1 MTTIKANKSILA
13 LTVFLLL
20 TLSFKAQENKVWSLE
35 ECIDYALEHNI
46 TIQQQDNAVLSS
58 NQDVVA
64 AKGGFLPSLSASA
77 SQNLGLGNQ
86 EIFQGEFVDRTTH
99 ATNIGVRV
107 SQNVFNGFRT
117 TNLYKQS
124 LLAQEQTALQLKKLK
139 DDIALNV
146 ANAYLNVLFN
156 KENLE
161 TANKQVAFS
170 QKQLE
175 QVKSLVEAGVQPK
188 ANIYD
193 AEATLASD
201 EQSQTVAENN
211 YNLALLTL
219 SQILQIPY
227 KGFQVEMITVDMP
240 SSTLLYNDVQP
251 ILDFAFS
258 NRSEIKIAEKDIELA
273 ALNTKVNK
281 AGYMPSVSF
290 SYGFGSNV
298 FYSNL
303 ADDEDA
309 FFKQLNDQKAHSFSL
324 GINIP
329 IFSQFQNKTAV
340 AKAQLQE
347 QNSKLALN
355 QARLDLESTI
365 QTAFTDAQAAF
376 KAFQASKKAMASQEL
391 AFQNSQERYK
401 FGAMNAFDLEQS
413 RIQYIN
419 AQASLINAKYD
430 FIFKTKVL
438 DFYLGKPIVLTD

>member
-1 MTTIKANKSILA
+1 MVKIKIKAYVLA
-13 LTVFLLL
+13 VAACLLFTISL
-20 TLSFKAQENKVWSLE
+20 KAQENKVWSLQ
-35 ECIDYALEHNI
+35 ECVDYALENNI
-46 TIQQQDNAVLSS
+46 AIQRQDNAVLSG
-58 NQDVVA
+58 NQDVITT
-64 AKGGFLPSLSASA
+64 KGGFLPNLSASA

-86 EIFQGEFVDRTTH
+86 ELFQGQFADRTTH
-99 ATNIGVRV
+99 ATNLGIRL
-107 SQNVFNGFRT
+107 SQNIFNGFRT
-117 TNLYKQS
+117 TNLYRQS
-124 LLAQEQTALQLKKLK
+124 LLAQEQATLQLNKLK
-139 DDIALNV
+139 DDISLNV
-146 ANAYLNVLFN
+146 ANAYLNVLFS

-161 TANKQVAFS
+161 TANKQVSFS
-170 QKQLE
+170 KKQLE
-175 QVKSLVEAGVQPK
+175 QVKSLVDAGVQPK

-193 AEATLASD
+193 AEATLALD
-201 EQSQTVAENN
+201 EQSQTVAENS

-227 KGFQVEMITVDMP
+227 KGFQVQIIDVDMP
-240 SSTLLYNDVQP
+240 ASTLLYNDVQP

-258 NRSEIKIAEKDIELA
+258 NRNEIKIAEKGIELA

-281 AGYMPSVSF
+281 AGFMPSVSF

-303 ADDEDA
+303 NDDEEA

-340 AKAQLQE
+340 AKARIQE
-347 QNSKLALN
+347 QNSRLELN
-355 QARLDLESTI
+355 QAKLDLENTI

-376 KAFQASKKAMASQEL
+376 KAYQASRKALTSQEL
-391 AFQNSQERYK
+391 AFQNAQERYK

-438 DFYLGKPIVLTD
+438 DFYIGKPIKLAD

>member
-1 MTTIKANKSILA
+1 MAQDKIW
-13 LTVFLLL
+13 
-20 TLSFKAQENKVWSLE
+20 TLQECV
-35 ECIDYALEHNI
+35 DYALEHNI
-46 TIQQQDNAVLSS
+46 SVQKLDNAALSGQQDVIS
-58 NQDVVA
+58 
-64 AKGGFLPSLSASA
+64 AKGGFLPSVSASA

-86 EIFQGEFVDRTTH
+86 ELFQGQFADRTTH
-99 ATNIGVRV
+99 STNIGIQVR
-107 SQNVFNGFRT
+107 QNVFNGFRT

-124 LLAQEQTALQLKKLK
+124 LLAQEQNALELNKLK
-139 DDIALNV
+139 DDISLNV

-161 TANKQVAFS
+161 TAKEQVVFS
-170 QKQLE
+170 KKQLE
-175 QVKSLVEAGVQPK
+175 QVNSLVDAGAQPK
-188 ANIYD
+188 ANVYD

-219 SQILQIPY
+219 SQILQVSY
-227 KGFQVEMITVDMP
+227 KGFQVEMINVDMP
-240 SSTLLYNDVQP
+240 SSALLYNDIQP

-258 NRSEIKIAEKDIELA
+258 NRNEIKIAKKGIEQA
-273 ALNTKVNK
+273 ELNTEVNK

-303 ADDEDA
+303 ADNEA
-309 FFKQLNDQKAHSFSL
+309 SFFNQLNDQKAHSFSL
-324 GINIP
+324 GLNIP

-340 AKAQLQE
+340 AKAHIQE
-347 QNSKLALN
+347 QTAQLELE
-355 QARLDLESTI
+355 QAKLDLEATI
-365 QTAFTDAQAAF
+365 QNAFTDAQAAF
-376 KAFQASKKAMASQEL
+376 KAYEASKKAMTAQEL
-391 AFQNSQERYK
+391 AFKNSQERYT

-419 AQASLINAKYD
+419 AQSKLINAKYD

-438 DFYLGKPIVLTD
+438 DFYLGKPIVLSND